1 MVLDARKSGLRVKAE
16 VLKEDTAK
24 FMGKLD
30 WRSHKK
36 GEVDDGEP
44 FRVRPKRL
52 GRFIVCAVDQ
62 GKADGRWTN

>member
-1 MVLDARKSGLRVKAE
+1 MVLDARKSGLQVKPEILQA
-16 VLKEDTAK
+16 DTAR

-36 GEVDDGEP
+36 GELDDGEP

-52 GRFIVCAVDQ
+52 GRFIVGAMD
-62 GKADGRWTN
+62 